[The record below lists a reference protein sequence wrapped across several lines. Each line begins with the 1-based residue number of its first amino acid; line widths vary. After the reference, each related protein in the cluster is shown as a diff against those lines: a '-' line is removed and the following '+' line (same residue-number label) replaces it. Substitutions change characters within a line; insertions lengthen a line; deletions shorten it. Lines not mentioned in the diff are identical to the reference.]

1 MALSNKNPK
10 ERVVITFDFTAV
22 PEAISNPIVSITEKG
37 SDLELPSML
46 IDVPQIINNKVLQLF
61 TGGFDQTQYTVS
73 CLVDIATTG
82 EKFIAKDT
90 ITVKN

>member
-1 MALSNKNPK
+1 MSLSSKNPK

-22 PEAISNPIVSITEKG
+22 PETISNPIVSITAKG
-37 SDLELPSML
+37 SDIEIASMM
-46 IDVPQIINNKVLQLF
+46 IDVPQMVGNKVLQLF
-61 TGGFDQTQYTVS
+61 TGGSDQTQYTVS

-90 ITVKN
+90 LSVKD